1 MKGVKRYL
9 TSLIEKEIKTRN
21 ESKSLYIQW
30 HITSKCSEN
39 CKHCYLDKNK
49 VQSFSLDDSIKII
62 EMIEELS
69 FSYDNNCTIGITGGD
84 PLVNNSIYDIIK
96 MCHDKGFQV
105 NIKGNPNLIT
115 DEIAKLLVK
124 SGITSY
130 QLSIDGT
137 RSTHD
142 NIRSSGSFDRTIKA
156 INIMTEYGIKVGVKY
171 TVSKTNMND
180 FFEVMDIAHDNK
192 VYYIDFARYIP
203 IMKEDWSIVPSPYD
217 YRNFLISV
225 LDKFQNM
232 LKRGTKL
239 RLNFRDYLW
248 YALFDE
254 LNLIP
259 NEFKDSEKF
268 IAGCSMGLTNHP
280 LLVINYDGE
289 VLPCAKMKKFSL
301 GNVYKDSLISIVN
314 NTSSRYLKQ
323 LDSYIKC
330 RNCNLVSLCRGCP
343 ATGYNNNCVLHDLC
357 CWRADV
363 KSNKENLMK
372 LC

>member
-1 MKGVKRYL
+1 MKGWMKGVKRYL

-49 VQSFSLDDSIKII
+49 VQSFSLEDSIKII

-105 NIKGNPNLIT
+105 NIKGNPNIIT

-171 TVSKTNMND
+171 TVSKTN
-180 FFEVMDIAHDNK
+180 
-192 VYYIDFARYIP
+192 
-203 IMKEDWSIVPSPYD
+203 
-217 YRNFLISV
+217 
-225 LDKFQNM
+225 
-232 LKRGTKL
+232 
-239 RLNFRDYLW
+239 
-248 YALFDE
+248 
-254 LNLIP
+254 
-259 NEFKDSEKF
+259 
-268 IAGCSMGLTNHP
+268 
-280 LLVINYDGE
+280 
-289 VLPCAKMKKFSL
+289 
-301 GNVYKDSLISIVN
+301 N

-343 ATGYNNNCVLHDLC
+343 ATGYNNNCLLHDLC